1 MSRRKW
7 RGCQKL
13 MWRLSL
19 NQPAQ
24 PLPNG
29 KGKREREMFRSEL
42 GLSESSTATNSMFD
56 HHHPLNIPKCAYYGV
71 PTQCQSV
78 KGPLWLRVSRCGP
91 VMRAFSH
98 SLWDFHVRVD
108 FAVLRQPNDR
118 TAVPWD
124 VKIGFYRR
132 ILGANVRLDALGV
145 AGGIFLVEHVR
156 TSLGVTIA
164 RL

>member
-1 MSRRKW
+1 
-7 RGCQKL
+7 
-13 MWRLSL
+13 
-19 NQPAQ
+19 
-24 PLPNG
+24 
-29 KGKREREMFRSEL
+29 
-42 GLSESSTATNSMFD
+42 
-56 HHHPLNIPKCAYYGV
+56 
-71 PTQCQSV
+71 
-78 KGPLWLRVSRCGP
+78 
-91 VMRAFSH
+91 MRAFSH